1 MGLTRGLRESS
12 LRPLSVAPKQ
22 AHHESIPQP
31 RNLMTASIPDLLQAN
46 RDEFA
51 NRPAILGDGKVPLT
65 HANLCVF
72 LRHIGAVLQ
81 LQTTDRCLRN
91 ADDV

>member
-12 LRPLSVAPKQ
+12 LPPVSLVPKQ
-22 AHHESIPQP
+22 ARHESIPQL
-31 RNLMTASIPDLLQAN
+31 RNLVTASVPDLLQAN

-51 NRPAILGDGKVPLT
+51 NRPAILGDGEIPLT

-72 LRHIGAVLQ
+72 LRNIGAVLQ

-91 ADDV
+91 ADEV